1 MKVKDLV
8 NCSSEGFEVEVFRS
22 GVTVSL
28 YQGSILDIDDVVLNQ
43 EVDTLNVGQDSGKL
57 YIGV

>member
-43 EVDTLNVGQDSGKL
+43 EVDTLNVR
-57 YIGV
+57 